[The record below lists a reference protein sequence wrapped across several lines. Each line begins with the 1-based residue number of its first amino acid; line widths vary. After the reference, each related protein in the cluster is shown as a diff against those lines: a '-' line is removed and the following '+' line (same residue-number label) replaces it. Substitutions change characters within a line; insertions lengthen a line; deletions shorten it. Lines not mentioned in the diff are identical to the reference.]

1 MPVGPKTQSTSI
13 ERINSPKLGP
23 KQMPVVAQK
32 LNQPIAINRIK
43 TMACMSLTWLVLL
56 FLMDV
61 TDLWILP
68 GNTIFVVLRAEK
80 EGCV

>member
-1 MPVGPKTQSTSI
+1 MPVG
-13 ERINSPKLGP
+13 
-23 KQMPVVAQK
+23 AQK

-43 TMACMSLTWLVLL
+43 TVACMRVTWLILL

-68 GNTIFVVLRAEK
+68 GNTIFVVAAEK